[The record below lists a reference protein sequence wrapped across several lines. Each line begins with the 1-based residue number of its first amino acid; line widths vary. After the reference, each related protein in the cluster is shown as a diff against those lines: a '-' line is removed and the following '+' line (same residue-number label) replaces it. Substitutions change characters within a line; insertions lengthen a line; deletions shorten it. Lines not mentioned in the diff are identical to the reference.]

1 MEKLLLSD
9 LCLQLEEYILEQGY
23 SKKGAIQHFKTVW
36 KKLSDYMDRHGH
48 LYYSPQVGQ
57 SFLDELH
64 DSAEYKLLTRCQKEE
79 VRPISL
85 LTDYH
90 LYGKIRLGA
99 YHIRRGEF
107 GGELG
112 STFREFINEVKTCH
126 SESTTRAYQSSL
138 YSFYLYLKEEGK
150 TIKDIDTLFVIQY
163 TKKIERERGVAD
175 LGYKTTAIRR
185 FLSFLCKRQILKNNN
200 EVMWNTLLK
209 FKHISNPHIP
219 SAYTKEEIE
228 KVIASIDSSTP
239 TAKRDFAILLLAS
252 RTGLR
257 SSDICGLRFRNL
269 LWAENK
275 IALVQQKTGK
285 KVSLPISEEVGC
297 AIISYLKY
305 ERPQSDLPFVF
316 LRACKGRYDQMGQG
330 TLYNLVSKL
339 IRRAGIDKKGRKSG
353 PHSMR
358 HSLAVNLFE
367 EEVPSPVISEI
378 LGHTSSEST
387 MSYTRVSVNMLRRCA
402 LDVPQ
407 VPSIF
412 YEKLYE

>member
-1 MEKLLLSD
+1 
-9 LCLQLEEYILEQGY
+9 
-23 SKKGAIQHFKTVW
+23 
-36 KKLSDYMDRHGH
+36 
-48 LYYSPQVGQ
+48 
-57 SFLDELH
+57 
-64 DSAEYKLLTRCQKEE
+64 
-79 VRPISL
+79 
-85 LTDYH
+85 
-90 LYGKIRLGA
+90 
-99 YHIRRGEF
+99 
-107 GGELG
+107 
-112 STFREFINEVKTCH
+112 
-126 SESTTRAYQSSL
+126 
-138 YSFYLYLKEEGK
+138 
-150 TIKDIDTLFVIQY
+150 
-163 TKKIERERGVAD
+163 
-175 LGYKTTAIRR
+175 
-185 FLSFLCKRQILKNNN
+185 
-200 EVMWNTLLK
+200 MWNTLLK
-209 FKHISNPHIP
+209 FKHISSPHIP

-228 KVIASIDSSTP
+228 KVIASIDPSTP

-378 LGHTSSEST
+378 LGHASSEST